1 MEPVAV
7 HTLDLRFQGE
17 PGVIA
22 AFLVEGPEG
31 LALIETGPGST
42 LPALREGL
50 AGLGVAPE
58 RVGDVFVTHI
68 HLDHAGAAGWWA
80 RQGATVHVH
89 PRGAAHLIDPARLLE
104 SARMVYGERMD
115 PLWGE
120 MLPAPAERVRAP
132 ADGEI
137 TRAAGLE
144 IRALD
149 TPGHARHHHAWAIG
163 GTLFAGDVAGARLPG
178 SDYVSVTSA
187 PPQFDPEAYDA
198 SIARLEAEG
207 FERLYLTHFG
217 LFEGV
222 AEHLAAYREAVRR
235 ASDFVRDRLR
245 EGMDAESLQVAYQAF
260 HMEQAFR
267 LGAPPEIRG
276 GCQLANPAAMCAD
289 GIRLYWEKRFGN
301 PN

>member
-89 PRGAAHLIDPARLLE
+89 PRARRI
-104 SARMVYGERMD
+104 SSIRRVCWKARG
-115 PLWGE
+115 WCTASGW
-120 MLPAPAERVRAP
+120 
-132 ADGEI
+132 
-137 TRAAGLE
+137 TRC
-144 IRALD
+144 
-149 TPGHARHHHAWAIG
+149 G
-163 GTLFAGDVAGARLPG
+163 GKCC
-178 SDYVSVTSA
+178 
-187 PPQFDPEAYDA
+187 
-198 SIARLEAEG
+198 
-207 FERLYLTHFG
+207 
-217 LFEGV
+217 
-222 AEHLAAYREAVRR
+222 RR
-235 ASDFVRDRLR
+235 
-245 EGMDAESLQVAYQAF
+245 
-260 HMEQAFR
+260 
-267 LGAPPEIRG
+267 
-276 GCQLANPAAMCAD
+276 
-289 GIRLYWEKRFGN
+289 W
-301 PN
+301 PNG